1 MTTST
6 DAPVTAEMAAWP
18 PSRSTPPLSIDFP
31 SLYDRYRKV
40 IEVVWRVAFGYLPE
54 QWQTDLLRA
63 LLEVYPAGHPRAGQL
78 RYRQV
83 LVSVARQNG
92 KTEVAAIL
100 GLIGLLR
107 KLDAVVIGIAST
119 LEQSNLIYKRT
130 LEAITRNGALAA
142 KFRVSGTRGIRSHT
156 GGEYRLKPAKSAA
169 LQGIPIDLGLVDELH
184 LLKAE
189 VWADLVSG
197 TGGRP
202 DCLVVGITTAGDD
215 SSELLKRLYGLAAD
229 AITDG
234 PKTRFGA
241 FIWEAPSDTIPTDDG
256 EFLVW
261 LRHANP
267 SLASGRL
274 DAEVI
279 VSDARSLPPQDILR
293 YRGNRFTTGA
303 AQPFIEPTKWAARAR
318 PVGAPW
324 PEGVRPIFTFDRTP
338 DWRFGSVIAT
348 GKDKAGRLHTEVVA
362 SLVNP
367 TLERF
372 LNAAIKL
379 NRHSPLTF
387 AMDRYALGDLATEL
401 KRRGMPVRVG
411 SQADAINAASMLYAK
426 VARAD
431 LEHAGDPLL
440 TQQIPHAIRK
450 NIGENYRIA
459 RAGSGVEV
467 DAVLATALGVLV
479 AETTTDAGPQ
489 VF

>member
-1 MTTST
+1 
-6 DAPVTAEMAAWP
+6 MAAWP
-18 PSRSTPPLSIDFP
+18 PSRFTIPLADSFP
-31 SLYDRYRKV
+31 SLYDGYRRI
-40 IEVVWRVAFGYLPE
+40 IEIVWRVAFGYVPE
-54 QWQTDLLRA
+54 EWQTALVRA
-63 LLEVYPAGHPRAGQL
+63 VLEIYPAGHARAGQL

-83 LVSVARQNG
+83 LISMGRQNG

-107 KLDAVVIGIAST
+107 KLDAIVIGIAST

-130 LEAITRNGALAA
+130 LEAISRNGALAA

-169 LQGIPIDLGLVDELH
+169 LQGVPLDLGLVDELH

-189 VWADLVSG
+189 VWADLVNG
-197 TGGRP
+197 TGGRV
-202 DCLVVGITTAGDD
+202 DCLVVGITTAGND
-215 SSELLKRLYGLAAD
+215 SSELLIRLYKLAAE
-229 AITDG
+229 AIAEDSEG
-234 PKTRFGA
+234 RFGA
-241 FIWEAPSDTIPTDDG
+241 FIWEAPTDTIPAADD
-256 EFLVW
+256 EFLAW
-261 LRHANP
+261 LKHGNP

-279 VSDARSLPPQDILR
+279 VSDARSLPPTDVLR
-293 YRGNRFTTGA
+293 YRGNRFVTGA
-303 AQPFIEPTKWAARAR
+303 AQPFIEPSKWAACAR
-318 PVGAPW
+318 PLGAPW

-338 DWRFGSVIAT
+338 DWRFGSIVAT

-367 TLERF
+367 SLER
-372 LNAAIKL
+372 LLAAAVKL
-379 NRHSPLTF
+379 NRHSPLEF
-387 AMDRYALGDLATEL
+387 AMDRYALGDLALEL

-426 VARAD
+426 VARGE
-431 LEHAGDPLL
+431 LQHAGDPLL
-440 TQQIPHAIRK
+440 AQQMPHAIRK
-450 NIGENYRIA
+450 NIGENYRIT
-459 RAGSGVEV
+459 RAGTGVAV